1 VTPEPKNKPA
11 VGDVVRLPDS
21 LTGFSDD
28 PEKVRWCVVVVDL
41 GFSMR
46 VMPRSKTSTD
56 GVFVPA
62 DAMPEFTEDGR
73 IFDKFRSIPLSSFDG
88 APNIGRLPDEYL
100 KPVLALAHRRRG
112 GRRGG
117 AA

>member
-1 VTPEPKNKPA
+1 MSKPA

-28 PEKVRWCVVVVDL
+28 PTKHRWCIVVADL

-46 VMPRSKTSTD
+46 VLPRSKTSTE

-62 DAMPEFTEDGR
+62 EAMPEFTEDGR
-73 IFDKFRSIPLSSFDG
+73 VFHRIKSIPVRFFEG
-88 APNIGRLPDEYL
+88 ATNIGRLPDEYL
-100 KPVLALAHRRRG
+100 KPVLELARKRRG
-112 GRRGG
+112 R
-117 AA
+117 AS